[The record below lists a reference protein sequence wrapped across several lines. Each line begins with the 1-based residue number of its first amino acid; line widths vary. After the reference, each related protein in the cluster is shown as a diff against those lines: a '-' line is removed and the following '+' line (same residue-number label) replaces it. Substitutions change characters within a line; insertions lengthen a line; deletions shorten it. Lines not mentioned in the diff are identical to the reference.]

1 MKAKIRLS
9 YKGKRASVELTW
21 TKTPFEC
28 KPVFDGDPQVLGAFY
43 HELQSLPGYFIR
55 SASIFNSEAHLN
67 AAYSASR
74 FFEGFTYTVMPPID
88 LATYLSPEDKDPTK
102 VY

>member
-1 MKAKIRLS
+1 MKSKIRLS

-28 KPVFDGDPQVLGAFY
+28 KPVFDGDPEVIGAFT
-43 HELQSLPGYFIR
+43 HELETLPGYFIR
-55 SASIFNSEAHLN
+55 SESIFNAEAHLN

-74 FFEGFTYTVMPPID
+74 FFKGFTYTVMPPID
-88 LATYLSPEDKDPTK
+88 LSLYLAPGDKDPKK